1 MKLDRLISILVLL
14 LRRERIQARELSE
27 IFEVSVRT
35 ILRDVDTLN
44 LAGIPIVTYQ
54 GVNGGIGIAE
64 GYRLDRSIFTSDD
77 MASIIAFLKGIAKTI
92 PDTKHDI
99 LVEKL
104 KNSLTEAQLEKL
116 TTKASQ
122 LVIDYEPW
130 GENGTLKEKTGQ
142 IRSAIEASKMIE
154 FLYSDSEGRKTKR
167 TVEPYSIVLKLQNWY
182 LYAWCL
188 MRNDF
193 RFFKVSRIKEMVI
206 IDTVFNPRD
215 LSFNKMNWENQ
226 RHKSSNMV
234 RLELIFE
241 AEMTEI
247 VEEFFGEEFIH
258 SENGKFMINLE
269 MPENN
274 WLYGFLLSFGNK
286 VEVVNPPHIRKI
298 IAKTAEK
305 MCNLYKQP

>member
-27 IFEVSVRT
+27 MFEVSVRT

-64 GYRLDRSIFTSDD
+64 GYRLDRSILTSDE

-92 PDTKHDI
+92 SDTKHDI

-130 GENGTLKEKTGQ
+130 GKNGTLKERIGQ

-154 FLYSDSEGRKTKR
+154 FIYCDSDGRKTKR
-167 TVEPYSIVLKLQNWY
+167 SVEPYSIVLKLQNWY

-206 IDTVFNPRD
+206 MDTVFNPRK

-226 RHKSSNMV
+226 RQKDFKMV

-247 VEEFFGEEFIH
+247 VEEFLGEEFIH
-258 SENGKFMINLE
+258 GENGKLMITLE

-274 WLYGFLLSFGNK
+274 WLYGFLLSFGNM

-298 IAKTAEK
+298 IAETAEK
-305 MCNLYKQP
+305 MCNLYK